1 MAESGKELLTDQVT
15 DKLRDLIIDRGLME
29 GDRLPT
35 EQDLTEMFGV
45 SRIVVREAIKSL
57 SFLGILDT
65 KPRRGTVVGSMD
77 IDRLGRCLSF
87 HGAVTNYPRSEILE
101 ARIAIEV
108 SHLEL
113 VAERLTDDAHRR
125 LLDQVERLEDA
136 AERNDPHEF
145 ARHDSAY
152 HRILLE
158 IGGNPILMTFCDL
171 LKQYFRNDA
180 ALHMSQADLFVVVQ
194 EHRTIVEA
202 LREKNLPLA
211 QGMLKRHLSR
221 PMRDLLRDEA
231 KCDAAR

>member
-1 MAESGKELLTDQVT
+1 MTDQVT
-15 DKLRDLIIDRGLME
+15 EKIRNLIIDQGLTE

-35 EQDLTEMFGV
+35 ELELTQMFGV

-65 KPRRGTVVGSMD
+65 KPRRGTVVGALDME
-77 IDRLGRCLSF
+77 RLGRCLSF

-113 VAERLTDDAHRR
+113 VAERLTEDATAR
-125 LLDQVERLEDA
+125 LMKQVERLEHA
-136 AERNDPHEF
+136 AEHNDAHEF
-145 ARHDSAY
+145 KRRDSAY
-152 HRILLE
+152 HRMLLE

-171 LKQYFRNDA
+171 LKQYFRDDA
-180 ALHMSQADLFVVVQ
+180 PLHMSQAELFVVVQ
-194 EHRTIVEA
+194 EHRMIVEA
-202 LREKNLPLA
+202 LQEKNLPLA

-221 PMRDLLRDEA
+221 PMRDLLRAEVQREPNATNRKDLL
-231 KCDAAR
+231 